1 MNQAAF
7 LKHEQILTFLLVS
20 GTAFL
25 IAAQIALVV
34 LCKYLLAN
42 EENNKLILRD
52 LKIFFYIQFVLLVL
66 VAVFGFLASL
76 QDDMRLA
83 DPMKKAILATKWAV
97 CAFICVNYAYMW
109 HKYMRAKAAFLANDP
124 IEVGDN
130 LVLIAYYFTPLNIV
144 LCIFHIYL
152 GIAFRDF

>member
-7 LKHEQILTFLLVS
+7 LKHEQILPFLLVS

-52 LKIFFYIQFVLLVL
+52 LKIFFYIQFVFLFIQFILYFPLKHFKFLPNSIIFSYFSIMLSNILLI
-66 VAVFGFLASL
+66 FQIF
-76 QDDMRLA
+76 QT
-83 DPMKKAILATKWAV
+83 IL
-97 CAFICVNYAYMW
+97 
-109 HKYMRAKAAFLANDP
+109 L
-124 IEVGDN
+124 
-130 LVLIAYYFTPLNIV
+130 L
-144 LCIFHIYL
+144 
-152 GIAFRDF
+152 

>member
-7 LKHEQILTFLLVS
+7 LKHEQILPFLLVS

-52 LKIFFYIQFVLLVL
+52 LKFFFYIQFVLLVL
-66 VAVFGFLASL
+66 ARILIIL
-76 QDDMRLA
+76 LRL
-83 DPMKKAILATKWAV
+83 
-97 CAFICVNYAYMW
+97 
-109 HKYMRAKAAFLANDP
+109 
-124 IEVGDN
+124 
-130 LVLIAYYFTPLNIV
+130 
-144 LCIFHIYL
+144 
-152 GIAFRDF
+152 